1 MGGLT
6 TALVCLFSAAAG
18 VIAGFLVGFCVGRE
32 GPR

>member
-6 TALVCLFSAAAG
+6 TALACLVSATAG
-18 VIAGFLVGFCVGRE
+18 VISGFLVGFCVGRE